1 MRLAIIDLGTNSVRY
16 DVHQIGPGKRVR
28 RLHREKIMVRL
39 GTGIF
44 VNGKLDRNAVR
55 RTLHAFKR
63 FKRLSKKLRA
73 TKTIAFGTSALRE
86 ARDREK
92 FVTTIEEQTGIAI
105 RVISGSEEAKLIAH
119 GILSGERR
127 KHRID
132 RIKGHFALID
142 IGGGSTEINICR
154 GREILF
160 SESFPLGTAR
170 IQQLFLN
177 RTPTFPKALNEARQY
192 IRHVL
197 QEVTLPHHWP
207 KVQDVLGSSGTARAV
222 DRILRLKSK
231 RDLDEAIA
239 QKEISD
245 FLNQI
250 SQMNTSEL
258 LSIPGLEPKRAD
270 MILPGVLILDECM
283 NALGAKRCTATE
295 FSMRD
300 GVLQEEL
307 DLYRK
312 GKSESHLAL
321 HFSELYEKAIH
332 LGSDED
338 HLKRTTQVAE
348 ELFDRL
354 SRLHRLKPS
363 WKVYLSAAMILRDI
377 GESIHVNQHPQH
389 SYYIVKNSDLP
400 AMEDWELEF
409 IAQLCLHHESSKIS
423 QRDLT
428 WMKSKTKRDAFL
440 KLLAILRIS
449 DALDAGPEC
458 RLKLKSVK
466 IGKKQ
471 VSLVYSG
478 QEITGLE
485 TGNVEKKSDFFENIF
500 GPTIQAIWDQ

>member
-16 DVHQIGPGKRVR
+16 DVHQIGPGTRVK

-63 FKRLSKKLRA
+63 FKHLSKKLRA

-86 ARDREK
+86 ASDRER
-92 FVTTIEEQTGIAI
+92 FVTAIKEQTGIAI

-119 GILSGERR
+119 GILRGERR

-132 RIKGHFALID
+132 RIKGYFALVD
-142 IGGGSTEINICR
+142 IGGGSTEINICH
-154 GREILF
+154 GKEILF

-170 IQQLFLN
+170 IQQLFLK
-177 RTPTFPKALNEARQY
+177 RTPPYPKSLNEARQH
-192 IRHVL
+192 IGSAL

-207 KVQDVLGSSGTARAV
+207 KVQEVLGSSGTARAV
-222 DRILRLKSK
+222 DRILRLKFK
-231 RDLDEAIA
+231 RSLDKTIKQE
-239 QKEISD
+239 EISD

-250 SQMNTSEL
+250 SLMNTPEL
-258 LSIPGLEPKRAD
+258 VSIPGLESKRAD

-283 NALGAKRCTATE
+283 KTLGAKRCIATE

-300 GVLQEEL
+300 GILQEEL

-332 LGSDED
+332 LGGDED

-354 SRLHRLKPS
+354 SRLHQLKPS

-377 GESIHVNQHPQH
+377 GESIHVNQHPEH

-409 IAQLCLHHESSKIS
+409 IAQLCLHHEGSKRS
-423 QRDLT
+423 QRDLS
-428 WMKSKTKRDAFL
+428 WMKGKAKRDAFL
-440 KLLAILRIS
+440 KLLAILRIA

-466 IGKKQ
+466 LNKKQ
-471 VSLVYSG
+471 VRIAYSG

-485 TGNVEKKSDFFENIF
+485 TGNVEKKSEFFEKIF
-500 GPTIQAIWDQ
+500 GRSIQAIWG